1 MILPFVALQNL
12 EWKVEITEISPKL
25 VWVLYKKQMPS
36 DSTSQT
42 WVQIEPIKQIET
54 LNEIIS
60 YLLKEKFCQ
69 EENERFIPGY

>member
-25 VWVLYKKQMPS
+25 VWVVYKKQMPS

-42 WVQIEPIKQIET
+42 WVQIEPMKQIET